1 MNDIEKAIEYV
12 KKAKQLLKPIFVE
25 KQQFLDNISQDANV
39 DSFDKD
45 CIAVTKEFLENI
57 RYQVM
62 CYDEISVN
70 CQDII
75 ATGEKTINVKGF
87 ITIIQEITSKMR
99 DLMPENVT
107 AESWT
112 VEVMENLNNLNKIFV
127 GLQLF

>member
-12 KKAKQLLKPIFVE
+12 KKAKQLLKPIFDE
-25 KQQFLDNISQDANV
+25 KRQFLDNISQDANV

-45 CIAVTKEFLENI
+45 CIEVTKQFLENI

>member
-1 MNDIEKAIEYV
+1 MNDVEKAIEYV
-12 KKAKQLLKPIFVE
+12 KKAKQLLKPIFDE
-25 KQQFLDNISQDANV
+25 KRQFLDNISQDANV

-45 CIAVTKEFLENI
+45 CIEVTKQFLENI